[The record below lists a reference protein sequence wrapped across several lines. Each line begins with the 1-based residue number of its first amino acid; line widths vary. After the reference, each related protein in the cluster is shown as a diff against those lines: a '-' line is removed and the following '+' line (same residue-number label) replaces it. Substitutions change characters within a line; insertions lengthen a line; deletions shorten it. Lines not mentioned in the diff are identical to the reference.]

1 MPVAATSR
9 GATPGLARDGGGRA
23 PASNHPDEGRSRSP
37 PHPTEPLPDSPV
49 RWEAHTGT
57 TSTLT
62 PKQMPRSTQSAA
74 ADGTARSPSRESDAG
89 VGSQGQRSPWP
100 TMVRQH
106 PWPKAPDQGSVQLDP
121 GPGRPDLAADRQ
133 LHRRPSPRR
142 RRQPDVQKLQGRE
155 ERRRRNPALPP
166 PSSPPAR
173 QPGAGSG
180 GGRAVDARLTAAGE
194 LPSPGR
200 HGQEKAGAAWN
211 RLPGTPR
218 RERRPPSWTPTGA
231 MEGASDPAQRA
242 LDLKPERAAANQARS
257 PRPEEEEG
265 REGGREKRKG
275 AMGWPF
281 WAP

>member
-1 MPVAATSR
+1 
-9 GATPGLARDGGGRA
+9 
-23 PASNHPDEGRSRSP
+23 
-37 PHPTEPLPDSPV
+37 
-49 RWEAHTGT
+49 
-57 TSTLT
+57 
-62 PKQMPRSTQSAA
+62 
-74 ADGTARSPSRESDAG
+74 
-89 VGSQGQRSPWP
+89 
-100 TMVRQH
+100 MVRQH

-275 AMGWPF
+275 AMGWPPP
-281 WAP
+281 AAAAARGARRPMGVETEVGGRPSIKEIEDLKSDLDEDLRQLGYCEENEKLRAELEARNDGLTEGNEELHASQERQ